1 MIQKLTALHTTLQSE
16 MEKFQDGNKSAGTRA
31 RKILQDI
38 KLETKVVR
46 DAIQAKKTSADVATP
61 VAPVAKAK

>member
-46 DAIQAKKTSADVATP
+46 DAMQAKKTSADGAT
-61 VAPVAKAK
+61 PVAKAK